1 MRARRTYWVRLMYFA
16 LGLPIRYELA
26 GAGERVLPALRD
38 EIMAR
43 GKEREQA
50 FWGSLVRLKWRDVD
64 ESSFDVWIGWR
75 GMGVRGRLAR
85 RRDADAVVIRMRG
98 GVIEWGLLLGAVAI
112 LIGLID
118 PAAIVG
124 WLTLLVLGGAVTAE
138 VAGVVLGE
146 FERALARA
154 TGLANG
160 SFADD

>member
-1 MRARRTYWVRLMYFA
+1 MCFA
-16 LGLPIRYELA
+16 IGLPVRYELV
-26 GAGERVLPALRD
+26 GAGERVLPAFRD

-64 ESSFDVWIGWR
+64 ESSFDVWMGWR

-85 RRDADAVVIRMRG
+85 RRDTDAVVIRMRG
-98 GVIEWGLLLGAVAI
+98 GMIEWVLLFGAAAI

-118 PAAIVG
+118 PASIVG
-124 WLTLLVLGGAVTAE
+124 CLTVLVLGGVVTAS
-138 VAGVVLGE
+138 VSSVVLAE

-160 SFADD
+160 SLADD